1 LKGWLVLSEEKP
13 PPEDNAEQDRRRAP
27 RRTVELGLA
36 RGSRELEAALL
47 ISRALSLLTTFED
60 LVAQTLDTALEA
72 VDAEC
77 GSILIAD
84 PSTQHLV
91 NYHCVGA
98 KPVQRGTAVPWHEG
112 IAGGVFRSATH
123 AVILDPGKGVDV
135 PDKVDKATGS
145 VIKNM
150 LILPLKRWQ
159 GEPIGVIE
167 ILNTRHQ
174 QFTEEDIAV
183 VTMISSLATP
193 VIEEARLFEAKKL
206 AQVAKL
212 AGDMS
217 HDIKNLLMPVL
228 CGAQVLKDELDELFE
243 KLSDRDSVE
252 TKKSR
257 ALCDEVLQIVQED
270 ALRISDRVREL
281 ADCVKGMSAPPK
293 FARCQVA
300 NIVLSVFGTLELM
313 AKKRGVSLSC
323 EGLDGLPP
331 IEADEQRLFNAF
343 YNLVNNAI
351 PEVPSGGSIK
361 ISGKVHQNPATLEIF
376 VTDTGGGMPP
386 EVRDSLFSAHA
397 LSRKPGGTGLG
408 TKIVKDVVDVHK
420 GHIDVESTVGKGTT
434 FRLVLPLR
442 QDKTSQQKTAA

>member
-1 LKGWLVLSEEKP
+1 MLPEENLP
-13 PPEDNAEQDRRRAP
+13 SQHNAEQDRRRAA

-36 RGSRELEAALL
+36 RGSRELEIALL
-47 ISRALSLLTTFED
+47 ISRALSLHTTFED

-91 NYHCVGA
+91 NYHCIGA
-98 KPVQRGTAVPWHEG
+98 KPVQRGSAIPWHQG
-112 IAGGVFRSATH
+112 IAGAVFRSAKH
-123 AVILDPGKGVDV
+123 AVIVDAEKDGLV
-135 PDKVDKATGS
+135 PDKIDKATGS

-167 ILNTRHQ
+167 ILNTRHRRI
-174 QFTEEDIAV
+174 TEEDIAV

-228 CGAQVLKDELDELFE
+228 CGAEVLKDELDELFE
-243 KLSDRDSVE
+243 RLSDRDSPQS
-252 TKKSR
+252 KKSR
-257 ALCDEVLQIVQED
+257 ALCHEVLQMVQED
-270 ALRISDRVREL
+270 VRRISDRVREL
-281 ADCVKGMSAPPK
+281 ADCVKGMSAAPT
-293 FARCQVA
+293 FAPCQVA
-300 NIVLSVFGTLELM
+300 NVVLSVFGTLDLM
-313 AKKRGVSLSC
+313 AKKQGVSLSC
-323 EGLDGLPP
+323 EGLDGLPA

-351 PEVPSGGSIK
+351 PEVSSGGSITVV
-361 ISGKVHQNPATLEIF
+361 GTVHPSSNMLEIF
-376 VTDTGGGMPP
+376 VADTGRGMPP
-386 EVRDSLFSAHA
+386 EIRDSLFSAHA
-397 LSRKPGGTGLG
+397 VSRKPGGTGLG

-434 FRLVLPLR
+434 FRLILPLR
-442 QDKTSQQKTAA
+442 QAKASRPNGSVAA

>member
-1 LKGWLVLSEEKP
+1 M
-13 PPEDNAEQDRRRAP
+13 
-27 RRTVELGLA
+27 VELGLA
-36 RGSRELEAALL
+36 QGSRELETALR
-47 ISRALSLLTTFED
+47 ISRALSLHTTFED

-84 PSTQHLV
+84 PATQHLV

-98 KPVQRGTAVPWHEG
+98 NPVQRGAAIPWHHG
-112 IAGGVFRSATH
+112 IAGAVFRSAKH
-123 AVILDPGKGVDV
+123 AVIVDAQNDLLI
-135 PDKVDKATGS
+135 PDKIDKATGS

-150 LILPLKRWQ
+150 VILPLKRWQ

-167 ILNTRHQ
+167 ILNKRHEP
-174 QFTEEDIAV
+174 FTEEDIAV

-228 CGAQVLKDELDELFE
+228 CGAEVLKDELDELFGR
-243 KLSDRDSVE
+243 LPDRDSVQSE
-252 TKKSR
+252 KSR
-257 ALCDEVLQIVQED
+257 ALCHEVLQMVQED
-270 ALRISDRVREL
+270 VRRISDRVREL
-281 ADCVKGMSAPPK
+281 ADCVKGMSAAPK
-293 FARCQVA
+293 FTPCQVA
-300 NIVLSVFGTLELM
+300 NVVLSVFGTLDLV

-351 PEVPSGGSIK
+351 PEVSSGGSVTVV
-361 ISGKVHQNPATLEIF
+361 GKVHPNSDMLEIL
-376 VTDTGGGMPP
+376 VADTGRGMPP

-397 LSRKPGGTGLG
+397 VSRKPGGTGLG
-408 TKIVKDVVDVHK
+408 TKIIKDVVDAHK
-420 GHIDVESTVGKGTT
+420 GHIDVESVVGKGTT
-434 FRLVLPLR
+434 FRLMLPLR
-442 QDKTSQQKTAA
+442 QHQTSRSKDSAAA

>member
-1 LKGWLVLSEEKP
+1 MLPEENLP
-13 PPEDNAEQDRRRAP
+13 PQHHEGEDRRRAP

-36 RGSRELEAALL
+36 RGSRELEATLL
-47 ISRALSLLTTFED
+47 ISRALSLHTTFED

-84 PSTQHLV
+84 PTTQQLV

-98 KPVQRGTAVPWHEG
+98 KPVPRGSAIPWHQG
-112 IAGGVFRSATH
+112 IAGGVFRSAKH
-123 AVILDPGKGVDV
+123 AVILDPDKDVHV
-135 PDKVDKATGS
+135 PDKIDKATGS
-145 VIKNM
+145 VIRNM

-174 QFTEEDIAV
+174 RFIEEDIAV
-183 VTMISSLATP
+183 VTIISSLATP

-228 CGAQVLKDELDELFE
+228 CGAELLKDELDELFE
-243 KLSDRDSVE
+243 RLSDRDS
-252 TKKSR
+252 TQSKKSR
-257 ALCDEVLQIVQED
+257 ALCHEVLQMVQED
-270 ALRISDRVREL
+270 VRRISDRVREL
-281 ADCVKGMSAPPK
+281 ADCVKGMSAAPK
-293 FARCQVA
+293 FAPCQVA
-300 NIVLSVFGTLELM
+300 NVVLSVFGTLDLM

-351 PEVPSGGSIK
+351 PEVPSGGSVT
-361 ISGKVHQNPATLEIF
+361 ISGSVAPNADMLEIF

-386 EVRDSLFSAHA
+386 EVCDSLFSAHA

-434 FRLVLPLR
+434 FRLILPLR
-442 QDKTSQQKTAA
+442 QTQASRQKAAA